1 MPAEVGNT
9 TLIAVIVA
17 LGVVKGGC
25 LLGAAGNENTGNNAE
40 TKNNG
45 SVEILDS

>member
-9 TLIAVIVA
+9 TLIAVMVA
-17 LGVVKGGC
+17 LGVVKGG

-40 TKNNG
+40 TKNNKKC
-45 SVEILDS
+45 SSWL